1 MNDSIVEIKKI
12 TKKFSKVI
20 ANKNVSFNI
29 RKNSVHALLGENG
42 AGKSTLVKILYG
54 LLKPD
59 NGTIFYNNDLL
70 NIASPSDAKKKGI
83 GMVFQHFS
91 LFESLTVR
99 ENLILGIDEKIS
111 YSDLSKKLND
121 ISSRYELPLDLDAPI
136 VTLSAGEKQ
145 RVEIVRI
152 LLQDPQLLIMDEPT
166 SVLTPQEVI
175 NLFKTLNALIKE
187 GRTILYITH
196 KLEEVINL
204 CDEVTIMRNG
214 EVIDTCLIEN
224 QTAESL
230 ATKML
235 GEKLGEIKTDYS
247 HVSNNINFEVLNLST
262 TYNDPF
268 FTDLK
273 NIQFDVKEGE
283 IYGIAGVA
291 GNGQSELMDILT
303 GENTIIDSGSI
314 IFNKI
319 NIERFNPKKR
329 RDLSIA

>member
-1 MNDSIVEIKKI
+1 
-12 TKKFSKVI
+12 
-20 ANKNVSFNI
+20 
-29 RKNSVHALLGENG
+29 
-42 AGKSTLVKILYG
+42 
-54 LLKPD
+54 
-59 NGTIFYNNDLL
+59 
-70 NIASPSDAKKKGI
+70 
-83 GMVFQHFS
+83 
-91 LFESLTVR
+91 
-99 ENLILGIDEKIS
+99 
-111 YSDLSKKLND
+111 
-121 ISSRYELPLDLDAPI
+121 
-136 VTLSAGEKQ
+136 
-145 RVEIVRI
+145 
-152 LLQDPQLLIMDEPT
+152 
-166 SVLTPQEVI
+166 
-175 NLFKTLNALIKE
+175 
-187 GRTILYITH
+187 
-196 KLEEVINL
+196 
-204 CDEVTIMRNG
+204 MRNG

-247 HVSNNINFEVLNLST
+247 HVSDNINFEVLNLST

-319 NIERFNPKKR
+319 NIESFNPKKKER
-329 RDLSIA
+329 PIYCFCS